1 MSTTLLDLAQPCT
14 QERFGQLVG
23 IGQPAVSALLDDDT
37 LQRGDTVAA
46 WLLDYCKNLRE
57 QAAGRGMD
65 GELAFQR
72 ARLARVTSEER
83 EDKLAVLRKNYGP
96 ASAVKDAIAATS
108 KIAREK
114 LEALPLALHK
124 RHPELTPEALKLIR
138 DEISFACDMAA
149 HAALQA
155 IKDLDAEIDDAQ
167 DSNEQEDE
175 ITSQSLNGD

>member
-1 MSTTLLDLAQPCT
+1 MSNTLLDLAQPCT

-72 ARLARVTSEER
+72 AELARVSRER
-83 EDKLAVLRKNYGP
+83 NEIKLAVERREY
-96 ASAVKDAIAATS
+96 AAVALLEQVLATVGRSIAGA
-108 KIAREK
+108 
-114 LEALPLALHK
+114 LEPLHVTLHK
-124 RHPELTPEALKLIR
+124 RHPDLSPEVLKLVQTEVAR
-138 DEISFACDMAA
+138 ACDLAVSA
-149 HAALQA
+149 SLAVLE
-155 IKDLDAEIDDAQ
+155 DTTEGTDPSTSDEDAEQIA
-167 DSNEQEDE
+167 EDE
-175 ITSQSLNGD
+175 S

>member
-1 MSTTLLDLAQPCT
+1 MSHTLLDLAQPCT

-72 ARLARVTSEER
+72 AELARVSRER
-83 EDKLAVLRKNYGP
+83 NEIKLAVERREF
-96 ASAVKDAIAATS
+96 AAVALLEQVLATVGRSIAGA
-108 KIAREK
+108 
-114 LEALPLALHK
+114 LEPLHVTLHK
-124 RHPELTPEALKLIR
+124 RHPELSAEVLKLVQTEVAR
-138 DEISFACDMAA
+138 ACDLAVSMSLAVLEDAA
-149 HAALQA
+149 EGDDVDTG
-155 IKDLDAEIDDAQ
+155 KEDATQ
-167 DSNEQEDE
+167 LEDE
-175 ITSQSLNGD
+175 D

>member
-1 MSTTLLDLAQPCT
+1 MSHMLLDLAQPCT

-72 ARLARVTSEER
+72 AELARVSRER
-83 EDKLAVLRKNYGP
+83 NEIKLAVERREF
-96 ASAVKDAIAATS
+96 AAVALLEQVLATVGRSIAGA
-108 KIAREK
+108 
-114 LEALPLALHK
+114 LEPLHVTLHK
-124 RHPELTPEALKLIR
+124 RHPELSAEVLKLVQTEVAR
-138 DEISFACDMAA
+138 ACDLAVSMS
-149 HAALQA
+149 LEVLE
-155 IKDLDAEIDDAQ
+155 DDAEGDGVDTGKDEAAQ
-167 DSNEQEDE
+167 LEDE
-175 ITSQSLNGD
+175 D

>member
-1 MSTTLLDLAQPCT
+1 MSHTLLDLAQACT

-72 ARLARVTSEER
+72 AELARVSRER
-83 EDKLAVLRKNYGP
+83 NEIKLAVERREF
-96 ASAVKDAIAATS
+96 AAVALLEQVLATVGRSIAGA
-108 KIAREK
+108 
-114 LEALPLALHK
+114 LEPLHVTLHK
-124 RHPELTPEALKLIR
+124 RHPELSAEVLKLVQTEVAR
-138 DEISFACDMAA
+138 ACDLAVSMSLAVLEDAA
-149 HAALQA
+149 
-155 IKDLDAEIDDAQ
+155 EGDDADTGKDEVAQ
-167 DSNEQEDE
+167 LEDE
-175 ITSQSLNGD
+175 D

>member
-1 MSTTLLDLAQPCT
+1 MSHTLLDLAQPCT

-72 ARLARVTSEER
+72 AELARVSRER
-83 EDKLAVLRKNYGP
+83 NEIKLAVERREF
-96 ASAVKDAIAATS
+96 AAVALLEQVLATVGRSIAGA
-108 KIAREK
+108 
-114 LEALPLALHK
+114 LEPLHVTLHK
-124 RHPELTPEALKLIR
+124 RHPELSAEVLKLVQTEVAR
-138 DEISFACDMAA
+138 ACDLAVSMSLAVLEDTA
-149 HAALQA
+149 EGDDVDTG
-155 IKDLDAEIDDAQ
+155 KEDATQ
-167 DSNEQEDE
+167 LEDE
-175 ITSQSLNGD
+175 D